1 MNQSPQTPDFSR
13 VWGPF
18 LFAVALPWHYGI
30 KSSSFLT
37 ASGTVEGYRWPYVRR
52 VVWTSSWPRRSL
64 TSRTGQPRWMRSEAW
79 ECPYGIITTNRKSPV
94 ESRLNSDKVLFSFA
108 RGRERCGRNGH
119 AVFLRP
125 GVDFATADS
134 EITGISTSS
143 TKLK

>member
-1 MNQSPQTPDFSR
+1 MPEKRKDSKGRVLKDGESQRANGTYDYRVGIMNRSPQTPDFSR

-64 TSRTGQPRWMRSEAW
+64 TSRTGQPR
-79 ECPYGIITTNRKSPV
+79 
-94 ESRLNSDKVLFSFA
+94 
-108 RGRERCGRNGH
+108 
-119 AVFLRP
+119 
-125 GVDFATADS
+125 
-134 EITGISTSS
+134 
-143 TKLK
+143 